1 MFGLQTEPSVLVDSR
16 PSYHHD
22 LSGVR
27 CSIIGFGARGS
38 VFWAGFCSLFFFF
51 LEPRF
56 PHLFNENDA
65 VDCFELSIGAEVLAR
80 SHREDLING
89 RCCVGAGSVPVSEE
103 SFLPNAL
110 FVYICAGFQ
119 KVCPEQKN

>member
-1 MFGLQTEPSVLVDSR
+1 MDLR

-27 CSIIGFGARGS
+27 YSIIGFGARRS
-38 VFWAGFCSLFFFF
+38 VFWAGFRSFFCF

-65 VDCFELSIGAEVLAR
+65 VDSFELSIGAEVL
-80 SHREDLING
+80 EITQG
-89 RCCVGAGSVPVSEE
+89 RPCKQKMLRGRWQCSCLVSEE

-110 FVYICAGFQ
+110 SVYICTGFQ
-119 KVCPEQKN
+119 PRKSVLSRRISLLNCL